1 MNEHCRSDRWPEEDE
16 VLASERKTSLTE
28 VSQLMGVVE
37 IEQPETTRLVLGP
50 DLAGTLMTP
59 GEFHDADEVDEDFR
73 YELIHGVLVV
83 TPPPL
88 EEERGPNEELGV
100 LLHLYRMQHPQGSA
114 LDDTLSEQHVS
125 THDSSRR
132 ADRVI
137 WAGLGRAPNPRKDLP
152 TIVVEF
158 VSEGKRNRLRDYHEK
173 RAEYLA
179 AGVREYWI
187 IDRFARTLTACRS
200 DRPDVE
206 IPHDGTYQTPLL
218 PGFDLPLARL
228 LAVADRWKA
237 SKES

>member
-1 MNEHCRSDRWPEEDE
+1 MNEHCRSDRLREEDE
-16 VLASERKTSLTE
+16 IVTSERKNSRIQA
-28 VSQLMGVVE
+28 SQLMSVVE
-37 IEQPETTRLVLGP
+37 IEQPEETRLVLGP
-50 DLAGTLMTP
+50 ELAGTLMTP
-59 GEFHDADEVDEDFR
+59 DEFHAVDEVDEDFR

-88 EEERGPNEELGV
+88 EEERGPNEELGG
-100 LLHLYRMQHPQGSA
+100 LLYLYRMQHPQGSA
-114 LDDTLSEQHVS
+114 LDDTLSEQYVS
-125 THDSSRR
+125 TQDSIRR

-137 WAGLGRAPNPRKDLP
+137 WAGLGRAPNPRKDFP

-200 DRPDVE
+200 GSPDVE

-218 PGFDLPLARL
+218 PGFELPLARL
-228 LAVADRWKA
+228 LAVADRWRA
-237 SKES
+237 SKQS

>member
-1 MNEHCRSDRWPEEDE
+1 
-16 VLASERKTSLTE
+16 
-28 VSQLMGVVE
+28 
-37 IEQPETTRLVLGP
+37 
-50 DLAGTLMTP
+50 MTP
-59 GEFHDADEVDEDFR
+59 NEFHAADEVDENFC

-100 LLHLYRMQHPQGSA
+100 LLHYYRMQHPLGAA
-114 LDDTLSEQHVS
+114 LNATLTEQHIS

-137 WAGLGRAPNPRKDLP
+137 WAGLGRAPNPRKDRP

-173 RAEYLA
+173 RTEYLA

-187 IDRFARTLTACRS
+187 IDRFARTLTACRGDS
-200 DRPDVE
+200 ANVVV
-206 IPHDGTYQTPLL
+206 PHDGTYQTPLF
-218 PGFDLPLARL
+218 PGFELPLARL
-228 LAVADRWKA
+228 LAVADSWRA

>member
-1 MNEHCRSDRWPEEDE
+1 
-16 VLASERKTSLTE
+16 
-28 VSQLMGVVE
+28 
-37 IEQPETTRLVLGP
+37 
-50 DLAGTLMTP
+50 
-59 GEFHDADEVDEDFR
+59 
-73 YELIHGVLVV
+73 
-83 TPPPL
+83 
-88 EEERGPNEELGV
+88 
-100 LLHLYRMQHPQGSA
+100 MQYPQGSA

-187 IDRFARTLTACRS
+187 IDRFARTLTACRN

-206 IPHDGTYQTPLL
+206 IPHDGTYQTPLP

-228 LAVADRWKA
+228 LAVAGRWRARKA
-237 SKES
+237 NSRGQVFARLHLGAGAGSMELSRHGSWDYSAGSELLTSRPSGQEPGSQA

>member
-1 MNEHCRSDRWPEEDE
+1 
-16 VLASERKTSLTE
+16 
-28 VSQLMGVVE
+28 
-37 IEQPETTRLVLGP
+37 
-50 DLAGTLMTP
+50 MTP

-88 EEERGPNEELGV
+88 EEERGPNEELGG
-100 LLHLYRMQHPQGSA
+100 LLYLYRMQHPQGAA
-114 LDDTLSEQHVS
+114 LDDTLSEQYVS
-125 THDSSRR
+125 TQDSIRR

-137 WAGLGRAPNPRKDLP
+137 WAGLGRAPNPRKDFP

-200 DRPDVE
+200 GSPDVE

-218 PGFDLPLARL
+218 PGFELPLARL
-228 LAVADRWKA
+228 LAVADRWRA
-237 SKES
+237 SKQS

>member
-1 MNEHCRSDRWPEEDE
+1 MPEEDE
-16 VLASERKTSLTE
+16 FVTSERKNSRTQA
-28 VSQLMGVVE
+28 SQLMGVVE
-37 IEQPETTRLVLGP
+37 IEQPDATRLVLGP
-50 DLAGTLMTP
+50 GLVGTLMTP
-59 GEFHDADEVDEDFR
+59 DEFHDADEVDEDFR

-100 LLHLYRMQHPQGSA
+100 LLHLYRMQYPQGSA
-114 LDDTLSEQHVS
+114 LDDMLSEQHVS

-158 VSEGKRNRLRDYHEK
+158 VSEGKKNRLRDYHEK

-179 AGVREYWI
+179 AGVREYLI

-228 LAVADRWKA
+228 LAVADRWRA

>member
-1 MNEHCRSDRWPEEDE
+1 MNEHCRSDRLPEKDE
-16 VLASERKTSLTE
+16 IVASERKNSRTE
-28 VSQLMGVVE
+28 VSQFMGVVE
-37 IEQPETTRLVLGP
+37 IEQPEATRLVLGP
-50 DLAGTLMTP
+50 ELAGTLMTP
-59 GEFHDADEVDEDFR
+59 DEFHDADEVDEDFR

-125 THDSSRR
+125 TLDSRR

-137 WAGLGRAPNPRKDLP
+137 WAGAI
-152 TIVVEF
+152 TT
-158 VSEGKRNRLRDYHEK
+158 EK

-200 DRPDVE
+200 DSPDVV
-206 IPHDGTYQTPLL
+206 IPHDGTYQTRLL

-228 LAVADRWKA
+228 LAVADRWRA